1 MCYRKCNEAFK
12 TDKYLDIKSFS
23 CKKCLFG
30 KLVLACEDEIFNTT
44 ETSVDNKKSTYEG
57 GNCLIHTISLIIICL
72 LSLFLAC
79 LLVVITSC
87 YSCYYF

>member
-1 MCYRKCNEAFK
+1 MCYRKCSEAFK

-44 ETSVDNKKSTYEG
+44 ETSVDNKKSTYEK

>member
-44 ETSVDNKKSTYEG
+44 ETSVDNKKSTYER